1 MAEKKPRLQ
10 ETFLNRVRKER
21 VRCDVYL
28 VNGVKLEGK
37 IKYFDNFTILLKD
50 GPREVLVYK
59 HAITTVAPK
68 KEMEFEYQQEE
79 FEEEEPFA

>member
-37 IKYFDNFTILLKD
+37 IKYFDNFTILLKE

>member
-1 MAEKKPRLQ
+1 MAKQKDNRLQ
-10 ETFLNRVRKER
+10 EKFLNTIRKEK

-37 IKYFDNFTILLKD
+37 IKYFDNFTILLKE
-50 GPREVLVYK
+50 GRRQVLVYK

-68 KEMEFEYQQEE
+68 KEIEFEFEQEE
-79 FEEEEPFA
+79 PQDQE

>member
-10 ETFLNRVRKER
+10 ELFLNRIRKEKI
-21 VRCDVYL
+21 RCDVYL

-37 IKYFDNFTILLKD
+37 IKYFDNFTILLKE

-79 FEEEEPFA
+79 YEEEPFA

>member
-1 MAEKKPRLQ
+1 MTEKKPRLQ

-28 VNGVKLEGK
+28 LNGVKLEGK
-37 IKYFDNFTILLKD
+37 IKYFDNFTLLLKE

-59 HAITTVAPK
+59 HAVTTIAPK

-79 FEEEEPFA
+79 LD

>member
-10 ETFLNRVRKER
+10 ELFLNKIRKEK

-37 IKYFDNFTILLKD
+37 IKYFDNFTILLKE

-59 HAITTVAPK
+59 HAITTVSPK
-68 KEMEFEYQQEE
+68 REMEFEYQQEE
-79 FEEEEPFA
+79 IEEEPIV

>member
-59 HAITTVAPK
+59 HAITTIAPK

>member
-1 MAEKKPRLQ
+1 MADKKPRLQ
-10 ETFLNRVRKER
+10 ELFLNKIRKEKI
-21 VRCDVYL
+21 RCDVYL

-37 IKYFDNFTILLKD
+37 IKYFDNFTILLKE

-79 FEEEEPFA
+79 FEEEPFV

>member
-1 MAEKKPRLQ
+1 MAERKSRLQ
-10 ETFLNRVRKER
+10 EIFLNKIRKEKI
-21 VRCDVYL
+21 RCDIYL

-68 KEMEFEYQQEE
+68 KEVEFEYQQEE
-79 FEEEEPFA
+79 PEEEPFV

>member
-1 MAEKKPRLQ
+1 MTEKKTRLQ

-21 VRCDVYL
+21 IRCDVYL

-37 IKYFDNFTILLKD
+37 IKYFDSFTLLLKE

-59 HAITTVAPK
+59 HAITTIAPK

-79 FEEEEPFA
+79 LD

>member
-10 ETFLNRVRKER
+10 ELFLNRIRKEKI
-21 VRCDVYL
+21 RCDVYL

-37 IKYFDNFTILLKD
+37 IKYFDNFTILLKE

-79 FEEEEPFA
+79 FEEEPFA

>member
-10 ETFLNRVRKER
+10 ELFLNRIRKEKI
-21 VRCDVYL
+21 RCDVYL
-28 VNGVKLEGK
+28 VNSVKLEGK
-37 IKYFDNFTILLKD
+37 IKYFDNFTILLKE

-79 FEEEEPFA
+79 YEEEPFA

>member
-1 MAEKKPRLQ
+1 MAEKKARLQ
-10 ETFLNRVRKER
+10 ETFLNRIRKER

-37 IKYFDNFTILLKD
+37 IKYFDNFTILLKE

-59 HAITTVAPK
+59 HAITTIAPK

-79 FEEEEPFA
+79 FEEDID